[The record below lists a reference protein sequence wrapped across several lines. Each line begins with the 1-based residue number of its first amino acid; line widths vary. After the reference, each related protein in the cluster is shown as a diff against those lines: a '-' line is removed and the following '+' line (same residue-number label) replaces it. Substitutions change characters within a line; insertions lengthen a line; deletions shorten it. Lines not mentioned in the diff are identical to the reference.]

1 MRSII
6 SLLSIVFLLAVGC
19 STSEKAPA
27 PSGKAG
33 VISGQFSNVDAG
45 TKIFLRS
52 FSKGVL
58 VESGVCELKEDG
70 SFELVPNAP
79 LKMGYHQI
87 MISKRRPL
95 VLITDES
102 EPIYISA
109 NVPDGK
115 GYLTGANISGSETT
129 SLLATYYDELIPL
142 QDSLMSVS
150 SMLKQAEGEERGK
163 YEGLTK
169 KIIAALNDLSE
180 GFVEANENSLAALA
194 GLENLNPKT
203 YFRDYET
210 VLGNLRE
217 EYGKT
222 EYFKSINKK
231 YAMSQDPQNPPK
243 KQTKQQQVQQKQ
255 RKGKNSKYM
264 AGDMAPDIV
273 MNDPDG
279 NERKLSDLRGK
290 VVLLDFWASWCGPC
304 RRENP
309 HVVHAYNKYKD
320 RGFEVFSV
328 SLDSDVNRWKAAIA
342 QDGLVWD
349 NHVSDLQ
356 SWRNAASQAYGI
368 TSIPHTMLL
377 DKEGKIIRTHLRG
390 SQLEQELI
398 KQFGE

>member
-33 VISGQFSNVDAG
+33 VISGQFSNVDVG

-58 VESGVCELKEDG
+58 VESGECELKEDG

-115 GYLTGANISGSETT
+115 GYLTGANISGSEAT

-150 SMLKQAEGEERGK
+150 SMLKQAEGEERGQ

-169 KIIAALNDLSE
+169 KIVAALNDLSE
-180 GFVEANENSLAALA
+180 GFVEANDNSLAALA

-203 YFRDYET
+203 YFRDYEI

-217 EYGKT
+217 KYGNT

-290 VVLLDFWASWCGPC
+290 VVLVDFWASWCGPC

-309 HVVHAYNKYKD
+309 HVVHAYKKYKD

-390 SQLEQELI
+390 AQLEQELI